1 MRAEIDVFSSVLC
14 VHLEIEVCVCVCVW
28 STKLNI
34 PSEYTQYLSCW
45 HMEVVSFSLVHVS
58 DLSHVAIEVKSCL

>member
-1 MRAEIDVFSSVLC
+1 M
-14 VHLEIEVCVCVCVW
+14 CVCVW